1 MPLLYT
7 YMIRIKRIYEPSAY
21 SHSTGVSTS
30 VQRRDKDDL
39 VAVFQSVIQLSFE
52 LPVGVIDEH
61 QDSRASE

>member
-7 YMIRIKRIYEPSAY
+7 YMIRIERIYELSAY
-21 SHSTGVSTS
+21 SHSTRVSAS
-30 VQRRDKDDL
+30 VQRRDEDDL

-61 QDSRASE
+61 QDSRAPE